1 MGEDTPPKPLLP
13 PPCSGPLSKSSQ
25 SCPHRNHLAAT
36 PLIGDDSPSVPD
48 QPSIPLPDDPPS
60 NPPQD
65 TSSNNDKSTSSSSYG
80 TNISYVVK
88 TFISGGI
95 AGMCSKTSTA
105 PIDRLKILLQVHHK
119 AYTDHSIFNAF
130 RAVYRNEGFLGYYK
144 GNGAMMVRVF
154 PYAAIQFMSFEQYK
168 RLLKPHFSE
177 RNMHFSKLLAGS
189 MTGVTAV
196 TFTYPLDL
204 VRARLAYQVSERK
217 YTGVFKALVMI
228 PREEGGLIA
237 LYRGYTASI
246 MGMIPY
252 AGIAFYTYEL
262 IKSILLETTF
272 LQPYTSK
279 KSMDKSGTVVLNI
292 PSNLFAG
299 GMAGAL
305 SQSISYPLDVCRRHM
320 QLEAV
325 RSENPNYPNVFSLL
339 AKIYRTSGLT
349 RGLYRG
355 MTLNFYRA
363 IPQVAVS
370 FSVYEF
376 MKQLFGIS
384 KPV

>member
-1 MGEDTPPKPLLP
+1 
-13 PPCSGPLSKSSQ
+13 
-25 SCPHRNHLAAT
+25 
-36 PLIGDDSPSVPD
+36 
-48 QPSIPLPDDPPS
+48 
-60 NPPQD
+60 
-65 TSSNNDKSTSSSSYG
+65 
-80 TNISYVVK
+80 
-88 TFISGGI
+88 
-95 AGMCSKTSTA
+95 MCSKTSTA
-105 PIDRLKILLQVHHK
+105 PIDRLKILLQVHHQT
-119 AYTDHSIFNAF
+119 YTNHSIWNAF
-130 RAVYRNEGFLGYYK
+130 RAIGRNEGFRGYYK

-154 PYAAIQFMSFEQYK
+154 PYAAIQFMCFEQYK
-168 RLLKPHFSE
+168 RLLKPYFSQE
-177 RNMHFSKLLAGS
+177 HLHFSKLLAGS

-204 VRARLAYQVSERK
+204 VRARLAFQVSERK
-217 YTGVFKALVMI
+217 YTGVLRTLWMV

-262 IKSILLETTF
+262 IKSVLLETEV

-299 GMAGAL
+299 GMAGAI

-320 QLEAV
+320 QLEGV
-325 RSENPNYPNVFSLL
+325 RSEFPKYPNVLSLL
-339 AKIYRTSGLT
+339 FNIYKKSGVV

-376 MKQLFGIS
+376 LKQLLGIS